1 MPKYVK
7 AFLVTGLAALVLWI
21 IFLAGEKVL
30 PGSVSILKYIL
41 TVLLPFLL
49 AVIISV
55 IIEPLVGFCERR
67 LRFSRGI
74 AVATAMFLIIGGFG
88 TLLTLL
94 VLQLVAELIDLS
106 SSLDLYIKNGRL
118 VIENLIDRGINVY
131 GNLPPT
137 AVNYIQNSVATLAD
151 SLKLFASK
159 LINAFLYMVYG
170 VPGIIMVGIV
180 SLLATFF
187 ISKDRKAVFRLWRRL
202 APGPWGERT
211 IDVSREVSR
220 AFMAYIRSQFIL
232 VSITMIQSIVGFYI
246 IGVDYAL
253 TIGLMVGFFDLI
265 PVLGPGSV
273 FIPWLAW
280 SFFTGD
286 YSLGIKLTGLFVLI
300 LLVRQIL
307 EAKIVSA
314 NLGLHPL
321 ATLVA
326 IYVGLKVF
334 GVVGLILGPMTLI
347 AIQAAVKAGQD
358 IRKFN

>member
-7 AFLVTGLAALVLWI
+7 AFLITGLAALVLWV

-55 IIEPLVGFCERR
+55 LIDPLVGFCERR

-187 ISKDRKAVFRLWRRL
+187 ISKDRKAIFRLWKRL
-202 APGPWGERT
+202 IPGPWGERT

-253 TIGLMVGFFDLI
+253 TIGLVVGFFDLI

-347 AIQAAVKAGQD
+347 AIQAGVKAGQD